1 MAIEFNPMRSLIY
14 VDVVKE
20 DYRHMLKH
28 WLYYHHVPE
37 SMSQF
42 GPYVSKYAF
51 YPALP
56 TPTDGEKFGTHRM
69 QLTEHYWMVNPLTP
83 EFKNKTMTE
92 YFPIDVLKWQGN
104 VPDDS
109 KVAVLEGEEA
119 EMMESGDAA
128 RSVGGDNG
136 CPPFIWAFVPLSWE
150 EDLKGAGRTM
160 EDGPNYRWQFVMK
173 YPEGVSMEE
182 GDKWFYKEVVP
193 KFQESEDVTRML
205 TSKIMQNINHCPYQ
219 RVVEIW
225 FNCPSGWHRTAVEK
239 AKEIKKPSWAKYD
252 EFPYLKPKFEISSLF
267 LTDIAESDNYTQ
279 YRGFIPM
286 R

>member
-1 MAIEFNPMRSLIY
+1 MSIEFQPMRSLIY

-56 TPTDGEKFGTHRM
+56 TPPDGERFGTYRM

-83 EFKNKTMTE
+83 EFKNKAMTE
-92 YFPIDVLKWQGN
+92 YFPLDVLKWQGTI
-104 VPDDS
+104 PDDNE
-109 KVAVLEGEEA
+109 VAVLEGKETEKMA
-119 EMMESGDAA
+119 SGDAA
-128 RSVGGDNG
+128 RSTGGDNG
-136 CPPFIWAFVPLSWE
+136 MPPFIWAFVPISWE
-150 EDLKGAGRTM
+150 EDFKGSGRTM

-173 YPEGVSMEE
+173 YPDGVSLQE
-182 GDKWFYKEVVP
+182 GDKWFYEEVVP
-193 KFQESEDVTRML
+193 KFQESPDVTRML
-205 TSKIMQNINHCPYQ
+205 SSKIIQEVNNCPYQ
-219 RVVEIW
+219 RVVEMW

-252 EFPYLKPKFEISSLF
+252 QFPYLNPKFEISSLF
-267 LTDIAESDNYTQ
+267 LTDIPESDNYTQ
-279 YRGFIPM
+279 YRGYISM